1 MDSKLNW
8 QEKARLLTQGDLD
21 AMKLKRFE
29 VVGLR
34 MYTGQCL
41 NHRSFLPALL
51 VILDCV
57 GSPCFY
63 KLVSSKNAMASP
75 CRLVLNSAFG
85 GFVTP
90 PPPTL
95 HIKL

>member
-41 NHRSFLPALL
+41 NRRFCLLCSSF
-51 VILDCV
+51 
-57 GSPCFY
+57 
-63 KLVSSKNAMASP
+63 
-75 CRLVLNSAFG
+75 
-85 GFVTP
+85 
-90 PPPTL
+90 
-95 HIKL
+95 